1 MPKHVRRITVTRI
14 VTFTATIDTA
24 GRPEESDANII
35 IANGGAAGATGVLAI
50 AELLAGS
57 IANAGAVVRTSW
69 TASAAAFTAAIAGTV
84 MTVSAVASGTLEVG
98 QPVSGANVAAGTY
111 IVSRG
116 TGTGGTGTYNVNISQ
131 TVSSAALVAG
141 GSSNVEPYTVRPQN
155 SALTLGQRIVSVSPP
170 TGYEA
175 ARGKLFVVSAVAGAG
190 TTANVAN
197 EPNWTLTDAGSTTD
211 GNVTYRT
218 IPKFYTPTTAVTATT
233 YPVGTILRPA
243 ATSMKEFLVTAQ
255 SGAFTTPTWSQAAGG
270 NDTLGTSFAA
280 GAATLLCISGIKTYA
295 ALTGYQLGDTVKPN
309 GTSAEEYIVTQA
321 GATDTSA
328 GTALTAAVNA
338 SVTIGGVIFKRIV

>member
-1 MPKHVRRITVTRI
+1 MPKHVRRITVTRT

-24 GRPEESDANII
+24 GRPEESGANII

-57 IANAGAVVRTSW
+57 IANAGTVVRTSW

-155 SALTLGQRIVSVSPP
+155 TALTLGQRIVSVSPP

-175 ARGKLFVVSAVAGAG
+175 ARGKLFVVSVAG
-190 TTANVAN
+190 TTQNVAT
-197 EPNWTLTDAGSTTD
+197 EPNWSLTDGNTTTD
-211 GNVTYRT
+211 GTATLRT

-233 YPVGTILRPA
+233 YAVGTILRPS
-243 ATSMKEFLVTAQ
+243 ATSLKEFLVTAQ
-255 SGAFTTPTWSQAAGG
+255 SGAFSTPTWSQAAGG

-280 GAATLLCISGIKTYA
+280 GSATLLCISGIKVYA
-295 ALTGYQLGDTVKPN
+295 ALTSYQLGDNVKPDN
-309 GTSAEEYIVTQA
+309 TSSQEYIVTQA

-328 GTALTAAVNA
+328 GTALTASVGS
-338 SVTIGGVIFKRIV
+338 SVTIGDVIFKRIV

>member
-1 MPKHVRRITVTRI
+1 MPKHVRRITVTRT

-57 IANAGAVVRTSW
+57 LANAGIVTRGAW
-69 TASAAAFTAAIAGTV
+69 TA
-84 MTVSAVASGTLEVG
+84 
-98 QPVSGANVAAGTY
+98 
-111 IVSRG
+111 
-116 TGTGGTGTYNVNISQ
+116 TGTSV
-131 TVSSAALVAG
+131 
-141 GSSNVEPYTVRPQN
+141 NVEPYTVRPQN
-155 SALTLGQRIVSVSPP
+155 TALTLGQRIVSVSPP

-175 ARGKLFVVSAVAGAG
+175 ARGKLFVVSVAG
-190 TTANVAN
+190 TTQNVAT
-197 EPNWTLTDAGSTTD
+197 EPNWSLTDGNTTTD
-211 GNVTYRT
+211 GTATLRT

-233 YPVGTILRPA
+233 YAVGTILRPS
-243 ATSMKEFLVTAQ
+243 ATSLKEFLVTAQ

-280 GAATLLCISGIKTYA
+280 GSATLLCISGIKVYA
-295 ALTGYQLGDTVKPN
+295 VLTSYQLGDNVKPDN
-309 GTSAEEYIVTQA
+309 TSGEEYLVTQA

-328 GTALTAAVNA
+328 SSALTASVGS
-338 SVTIGGVIFKRIV
+338 SVTIGGVIFKRII

>member
-1 MPKHVRRITVTRI
+1 MPKHVRRITVTRT

-57 IANAGAVVRTSW
+57 LANAG
-69 TASAAAFTAAIAGTV
+69 
-84 MTVSAVASGTLEVG
+84 
-98 QPVSGANVAAGTY
+98 

-116 TGTGGTGTYNVNISQ
+116 SWTATGT
-131 TVSSAALVAG
+131 
-141 GSSNVEPYTVRPQN
+141 SSNVEPYTVRPQN
-155 SALTLGQRIVSVSPP
+155 AVLSLGQRIVSVSPP
-170 TGYEA
+170 AGYEA
-175 ARGKLFVVSAVAGAG
+175 ARGKLFVVSAVTGAG

-197 EPNWTLTDAGSTTD
+197 EPNWTLSDGNTTTD

-218 IPKFYTPTTAVTATT
+218 IPKFYTPATAVTATT
-233 YPVGTILRPA
+233 YPVGTILCPS
-243 ATSMKEFLVTAQ
+243 ATSLKEFLVTAQ
-255 SGAFTTPTWSQAAGG
+255 SGAFSTPTWSQAAGG

-280 GAATLLCISGIKTYA
+280 GSATLLCISGIKVYA
-295 ALTGYQLGDTVKPN
+295 ALTSYQLGDNVKPDN
-309 GTSAEEYIVTQA
+309 TSSQEYIVTQA

-328 GTALTAAVNA
+328 GTALTASVGSN
-338 SVTIGGVIFKRIV
+338 VTIGGVIFKRIV